1 MSTSAARKLDIPEAD
16 STGHCIWC
24 NRQLAANAEP
34 DASAYCSD
42 SCRVE
47 AIRKLLRRERF
58 KAMRHEKA
66 RRQEERKRLE
76 AEAALLRSL
85 TNGCSVV
92 ESSLSKC
99 PRCDGN
105 WHVHTSSSHSSG
117 SCGCCGFRASF
128 VAIEEC
134 PHCESQSLVV
144 ETVDEA
150 RCPRCKNHPRRA
162 RQVA

>member
-1 MSTSAARKLDIPEAD
+1 MSAVLRSVSLPELE
-16 STGHCIWC
+16 SSGHCIWC
-24 NRQLAANAEP
+24 NRMLDDTES
-34 DASAYCSD
+34 ASAYCSD
-42 SCRVE
+42 ACRVE

-58 KAMRHEKA
+58 KAMRHESI
-66 RRQEERKRLE
+66 RRREERMRLE

-85 TNGCSVV
+85 SSGCFVNQ
-92 ESSLSKC
+92 SSLSHC
-99 PRCDGN
+99 PRCDGH
-105 WHVHTSSSHSSG
+105 WHVHSG
-117 SCGCCGFRASF
+117 SESHGKCRCGFEATF

-144 ETVDEA
+144 QSDDEA